1 MPRIEINTND
11 LVTIPA
17 AAEALGRPKIT
28 LYRWI
33 EKGKITAIELG
44 GVLFIQVKELE
55 RLKTEAKEKAAS

>member
-1 MPRIEINTND
+1 MPRIEINTDD

-17 AAEALGRPKIT
+17 AAEALGRPKVT

-44 GVLFIQVKELE
+44 GVLFIQAKELE
-55 RLKTEAKEKAAS
+55 WLKAQEKVAHE